1 MLRHGAKVKRCSS
14 VGCANLAQNGGVCV
28 RHGAQAKLC
37 STEGCAN
44 HAKKGGVC
52 IRHWAKKFSSTNAQP
67 MGAQIMQRK
76 EERVRGMGQRTNYV
90 AMKDAGIKLST
101 EECASSMGQRRGNC
115 AAMKNAPTKHTKE
128 ECA

>member
-1 MLRHGAKVKRCSS
+1 MVHRPNYAALKDVQIMRRREECALGTGLRS
-14 VGCANLAQNGGVCV
+14 
-28 RHGAQAKLC
+28 
-37 STEGCAN
+37 
-44 HAKKGGVC
+44 
-52 IRHWAKKFSSTNAQP
+52 SSTNAQP